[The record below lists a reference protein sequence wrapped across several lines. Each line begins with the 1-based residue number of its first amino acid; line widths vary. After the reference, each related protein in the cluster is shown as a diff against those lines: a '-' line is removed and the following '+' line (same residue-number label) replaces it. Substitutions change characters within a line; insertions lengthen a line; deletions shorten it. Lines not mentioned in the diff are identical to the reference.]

1 MTSIVSP
8 WPDVDDDEDFDLVA
22 RDDDA
27 LAAGVVAVL
36 AAHGVTAPPVRYPAG
51 YLPVYAAGDAV
62 LKIFPPPYAA
72 AAEAEAA
79 ALTAAH
85 GRLPVATPGLRH
97 AGEFAGWDYL
107 LMDRLPGVPLA
118 TAWTGLGRDTRD
130 RIAGQL
136 GAAVAAL
143 HDLPCAD
150 AGDWD
155 DFVAQQWD
163 LCLARQRALGLG
175 ASWLAQ
181 IPAFLGSLDL
191 RAAPV
196 LVHTE
201 LRAEHLLV
209 ADGRLTGIVDFE
221 PVRAGAPEYDLC
233 GLGIHA
239 GDAPFA
245 AATLRAYGRVTIDPA
260 LGRRLLGW
268 YLLHQYGNLAAAL
281 ERLPAPP
288 EPTLEALAR
297 TWYGI

>member
-1 MTSIVSP
+1 MTSIVNP

-27 LAAGVVAVL
+27 LAAGVAAVL

-62 LKIFPPPYAA
+62 LKVFPPPYAA
-72 AAEAEAA
+72 AAGTEAA
-79 ALTAAH
+79 ALTAVH

-118 TAWTGLGRDTRD
+118 TTWDSLGPDARG
-130 RIAGQL
+130 RIAGEL

-143 HDLPCAD
+143 HDVPCD
-150 AGDWD
+150 DTGDWD
-155 DFVAQQWD
+155 DFVAEQRD
-163 LCLARQRALGLG
+163 LCVARQRALGLTPV
-175 ASWLAQ
+175 WLAQ

-191 RAAPV
+191 SAEAV
-196 LVHTE
+196 LLHTE
-201 LRAEHLLV
+201 LGAEHLLV
-209 ADGRLTGIVDFE
+209 ADGRLSGIVDFE

-239 GDAPFA
+239 GDARFA
-245 AATLRAYGRVTIDPA
+245 AETLRAYGRVKSGPE
-260 LGRRLLGW
+260 LSRRLLGW

-281 ERLPAPP
+281 DRLPAPP
-288 EPTLEALAR
+288 EPTLDALAH